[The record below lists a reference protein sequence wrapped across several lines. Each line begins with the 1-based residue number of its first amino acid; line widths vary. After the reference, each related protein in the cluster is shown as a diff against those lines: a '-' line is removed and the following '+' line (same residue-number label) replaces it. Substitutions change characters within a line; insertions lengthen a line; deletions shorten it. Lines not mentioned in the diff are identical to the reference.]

1 MLLVTRMRQ
10 IGGALVLGG
19 CVVAAGGCSHVA
31 NLTPPAGSS
40 PTPSGSQSPGS
51 SPTPTSNPSAS
62 PSGLCTITTRDPN
75 ATIVVSIDPDF
86 AAANTSYG
94 TVFGYAQFDPTVD
107 PTLPPSASA
116 IAAKTSD
123 LVVFANYD
131 PGLIAH
137 SATGFLGVSAFPG
150 EPYPFPS
157 ADASPVATTISS
169 GAWSTGSL
177 ASFGNTS
184 STICYS
190 QTFSL
195 PTTGTFYFGDDPL
208 YNSPSSFRGVIVVSQ

>member
-1 MLLVTRMRQ
+1 VRQ
-10 IGGALVLGG
+10 FGGALVLGG

-31 NLTPPAGSS
+31 NLTPPPGAS
-40 PTPSGSQSPGS
+40 PVASGSEPPGS
-51 SPTPTSNPSAS
+51 SPTPTASPSAG
-62 PSGLCTITTRDPN
+62 PSGLCSITTRDPN

-86 AAANTSYG
+86 AASSTTYG
-94 TVFGYAQFDPTVD
+94 TVFGYAEFDPTSGA
-107 PTLPPSASA
+107 TQPPSASA
-116 IAAKTSD
+116 VAANTSD

-131 PGLIAH
+131 PGLVAH
-137 SATGFLGVSAFPG
+137 SAVGFLGVSAFPG

-157 ADASPVATTISS
+157 ADASPVATSISNA
-169 GAWSTGSL
+169 AWSTGSL
-177 ASFGNTS
+177 ESFGNTS

-195 PTTGTFYFGDDPL
+195 PAAGTFYFGDDPL

>member
-1 MLLVTRMRQ
+1 MTRARNF
-10 IGGALVLGG
+10 GGALVLGG

-31 NLTPPAGSS
+31 NLTPPSGSS

-51 SPTPTSNPSAS
+51 SPTPTANPSAS
-62 PSGLCTITTRDPN
+62 PSGLCTIQTRDPN

-86 AAANTSYG
+86 AAASTTYG
-94 TVFGYAQFDPTVD
+94 SIFGYAIYDPTNGAATPP
-107 PTLPPSASA
+107 PTAQVITA
-116 IAAKTSD
+116 TTSD

-131 PGLIAH
+131 PGLTAH
-137 SATGFLGVSAFPG
+137 SAVGFVGASAFPG

-157 ADASPVATTISS
+157 ADASAVATAISS
-169 GAWSTGSL
+169 AAWSTGSL
-177 ASFGNTS
+177 ESFGNTS

-195 PTTGTFYFGDDPL
+195 PATGTFYFGDDPL

>member
-1 MLLVTRMRQ
+1 MRVRQ
-10 IGGALVLGG
+10 LGGALVLGG

-31 NLTPPAGSS
+31 NLTPSPGSS

-51 SPTPTSNPSAS
+51 SPTPSSSPSAA
-62 PSGLCTITTRDPN
+62 PSGLCSIQTRDPN

-86 AAANTSYG
+86 AAATTSYG
-94 TVFGYAQFDPTVD
+94 TVFGYAPFDPTSGAT
-107 PTLPPSASA
+107 PPPSASA

-131 PGLIAH
+131 PGLVAH
-137 SATGFLGVSAFPG
+137 SAVGFLGVSAFPG

-157 ADASPVATTISS
+157 SDASPVAATISS
-169 GAWSTGSL
+169 AAWSTGSL
-177 ASFGNTS
+177 ASFGSTS
-184 STICYS
+184 STVCYS

-195 PTTGTFYFGDDPL
+195 PATGTFYFGDDPL
-208 YNSPSSFRGVIVVSQ
+208 YNSPSSVRGVIVVSGS

>member
-1 MLLVTRMRQ
+1 VTGVRQ
-10 IGGALVLGG
+10 FGAALVLGG
-19 CVVAAGGCSHVA
+19 CVFAAGGCSHVA
-31 NLTPPAGSS
+31 NLTPSSGSS

-51 SPTPTSNPSAS
+51 SPAPTANPSAE
-62 PSGLCTITTRDPN
+62 PSGLCSITTRDPN

-86 AAANTSYG
+86 AASSTPYG
-94 TVFGYAQFDPTVD
+94 TVFGYAPFDPTSGA
-107 PTLPPSASA
+107 TQPPSASA
-116 IAAKTSD
+116 IAATTGD

-137 SATGFLGVSAFPG
+137 SATGFLGVSAFPA

-157 ADASPVATTISS
+157 ADASPVATTISTA
-169 GAWSTGSL
+169 AWSTGSL

-184 STICYS
+184 ATICYS

-195 PTTGTFYFGDDPL
+195 PAAGTFYFGDDPL